1 MQSFTVHL
9 PEEQHEYLKK
19 QAYEEDRN
27 MSEIVRGLIQK
38 DMEARSNEHDEE

>member
-19 QAYEEDRN
+19 KAYEEDRN
-27 MSEIVRGLIQK
+27 MSEIVRELIEEDMGGK
-38 DMEARSNEHDEE
+38 DE

>member
-19 QAYEEDRN
+19 KAFEEDRN

-38 DMEARSNEHDEE
+38 DMEKGNAED